1 MNIEHNLNKFEIS
14 EQDCLLVQ
22 GGNYSPSTE
31 LFLLLSLNKEQSSN
45 EVEKPTSGMP
55 VDI

>member
-31 LFLLLSLNKEQSSN
+31 LLLLLSLNKEQRSN